1 MYELSVIQHNNG
13 YSEDIPNTCF
23 FDKCSIFM
31 YLPRNI
37 KNANSC
43 FEDTNKIRRKTEVGR
58 APRCFRKA
66 IARDSHNLYEWN
78 QWQKTESWN

>member
-1 MYELSVIQHNNG
+1 
-13 YSEDIPNTCF
+13 
-23 FDKCSIFM
+23 M

-43 FEDTNKIRRKTEVGR
+43 FGDTNKIRRKTEVGR

>member
-1 MYELSVIQHNNG
+1 
-13 YSEDIPNTCF
+13 
-23 FDKCSIFM
+23 M
-31 YLPRNI
+31 YLLRNI

-43 FEDTNKIRRKTEVGR
+43 FGDTNKIRRKTEVGR